1 MVQRFPWRGVRPVPG
16 LAASWVRE
24 GESAYATR
32 SCYDTAVESTWYS
45 SVESVWN
52 AYKGNMLLT
61 ELLMKRQIDTIT
73 VTGSISKCGHVF
85 LTELLLSEG

>member
-1 MVQRFPWRGVRPVPG
+1 M
-16 LAASWVRE
+16 RE
-24 GESAYATR
+24 GESAYATL
-32 SCYDTAVESTWYS
+32 SPYDTAIESTRYSVEST
-45 SVESVWN
+45 WN

-61 ELLMKRQIDTIT
+61 ELLMERQIDTIT